1 MLGDQG
7 TCVLVRVCIENS
19 YEVIHGKLNHDRRR
33 RMNEVKNDNE
43 TPWPKRQVSMISGP
57 YQYMTVIS

>member
-43 TPWPKRQVSMISGP
+43 TP
-57 YQYMTVIS
+57 